1 MNEIISVIYYDLYDE
16 NFRYYLQF
24 GLLYKILLRVSVHE
38 AKIINPYDVLV
49 MIANLKRL
57 NKVYETD

>member
-1 MNEIISVIYYDLYDE
+1 MNEIIRVIYYDCYDE

-24 GLLYKILLRVSVHE
+24 GLLSNSLLRVSVHE